1 MRELE
6 AGVPIAN
13 VDAMLQREKD
23 LFVQRHPKSRELAER
38 AKAHWAHGVPMHWML
53 DWGTP
58 FPIHVASAKGA
69 RLEDVDG
76 HSYDDFCFGDAGSM
90 FGHSPEP
97 VARAIAEQ
105 ATRGLTYMLPT
116 EDVSIVGLPQ
126 CSGCPTGRLPRPRP
140 TPTALSSAGAAR
152 SRSGQ
157 RYWSSTV
164 AITARSTIP
173 SCGSTTTGI

>member
-1 MRELE
+1 MRKLE
-6 AGVPIAN
+6 AGVPSAN

-69 RLEDVDG
+69 RLDDVDG
-76 HSYDDFCFGDAGSM
+76 HSYDDFCFGDTGSM

-97 VARAIAEQ
+97 IARAIAEQ
-105 ATRGLTYMLPT
+105 AQRGLTYMLPT
-116 EDVSIVGLPQ
+116 EDVAVVGELLARMFGLPFWQ
-126 CSGCPTGRLPRPRP
+126 
-140 TPTALSSAGAAR
+140 TATTATDALAA
-152 SRSGQ
+152 
-157 RYWSSTV
+157 W
-164 AITARSTIP
+164 
-173 SCGSTTTGI
+173 